1 MMTTINACT
10 SAVLVWIWFLFVFIF
25 VSFQKKNLSNLENV
39 TVSGFVCFFAMTIKR
54 FFSLNSTDVIS
65 ETTEL
70 GIMFYICS
78 FPVSFLIFFYFPW
91 EQLVLQ
97 DLEWCIRGR
106 VVTISDL
113 REVLKAKTEE
123 KGQTERRQ
131 GEILSWGVLSCQTT
145 VSRQH
150 KQKKASKKLCPR
162 LYFFWYLT

>member
-1 MMTTINACT
+1 MHALLQCWFE
-10 SAVLVWIWFLFVFIF
+10 SGFCLFLFLFR
-25 VSFQKKNLSNLENV
+25 SKKKNLSNLENV

>member
-1 MMTTINACT
+1 MHALLQCWFE
-10 SAVLVWIWFLFVFIF
+10 SGFCLFLFLFRSKKKKKIYLIWKMSLFRGLF
-25 VSFQKKNLSNLENV
+25 V
-39 TVSGFVCFFAMTIKR
+39 FFAMTTKR